1 MISTSKSS
9 NLGATI
15 SSNGNSVKVRCLL
28 LCGTFDAPA
37 KCLFQS
43 FVQFNGSYGCP
54 YCLHPGK
61 TVKTSE
67 KGHTHAY
74 PFNRDNL
81 QTGHFEIRTHDQTKK
96 FAKQATESI
105 INTGVEKPEKGVKG
119 LSWFL
124 YVPAFNLIRGT
135 AIDYMHGTLLGVV
148 KMLVN
153 LWLDKQHHDEPWYIG
168 KWAREL
174 EKRYVSIKPPSC
186 ISRLP
191 RSIVGNFGHLK
202 ASELRSFL
210 LFYSLPCLYGLL
222 PDNYFQHYLLLVEA
236 IYTLLKHSI
245 SFSDLTKAGK
255 LLKHFCIR
263 VEELYGSRYET
274 YNIHCLLHLVDR
286 VKDLGPLW
294 THSCFC
300 FEDYNGELRHF
311 FHGTQHVEM
320 QIVLSICVQQKIPE
334 LIPLLPPNSSAL
346 QFFEELTS
354 KGRLNQKKEIIAEN
368 IFIVGAVVRHTLNVH
383 HRQLVER
390 DMGNVGEVF
399 KFKRVLIG
407 TTTFHCKDYKP
418 GIRRNNF
425 TVQFQSPFCPQPSY
439 GHILYFIK
447 FYVKCPNPVFCSDVC
462 PCKVPHCCA
471 IIEHLLRDNGTVLS
485 TDAITGASAPHI
497 VPVLSTGETVVIPL
511 DIIVQV
517 CVHIDCGS
525 DGKSFV
531 ATFPNMFEKD

>member
-1 MISTSKSS
+1 MIFSYLSDS
-9 NLGATI
+9 GAPI
-15 SSNGNSVKVRCLL
+15 SSNENGVKVRCLL
-28 LCGTFDAPA
+28 LCGSFDAPA

-67 KGHTHAY
+67 RGHTRTY

-81 QTGHFEIRTHDQTKK
+81 QTGHFDIRTHDQTHN
-96 FAKQATESI
+96 FAKCATESI
-105 INTGVEKPEKGVKG
+105 IATGVEKPEKGVGG

-124 YVPAFNLIRGT
+124 YVPGFDLIRGI

-174 EKRYVSIKPPSC
+174 EKRYMNIKPPSC

-191 RSIVGNFGHLK
+191 RSIVGNFSHLK

-222 PDNYFQHYLLLVEA
+222 PDSYFQHYLLLVEA
-236 IYTLLKHSI
+236 IHILLKHSI
-245 SFSDLTKAGK
+245 SSNDLAKAAK

-263 VEELYGSRYET
+263 IEELYGSRYET
-274 YNIHCLLHLVDR
+274 YNVHCLLHLVDR

-300 FEDYNGELRHF
+300 FEDFNGELRHL
-311 FHGTQHVEM
+311 FHGTQQIEM
-320 QIVLSICVQQKIPE
+320 QIVVSICVQQKIPE
-334 LIPLLPPNSSAL
+334 LISLLPPNSSVL

-354 KGRLNQKKEIIAEN
+354 KGRLSHKKELVAGN
-368 IFIVGAVVRHTLNVH
+368 IFIIGAVVKHTINIQ
-383 HRQLVER
+383 HRQLIER
-390 DMGNVGEVF
+390 EIGSVGDVF
-399 KFKRVLIG
+399 KFKRIIIG
-407 TTTFHCKDYKP
+407 GTIFHCKDYKP

-425 TVQFQSPFCPQPSY
+425 TVQFKSPSSPHLKY
-439 GHILYFIK
+439 GQILYFIK
-447 FYVKCPNPVFCSDVC
+447 CYVKCPNPVFCSEIC
-462 PCKVPHCCA
+462 PCKVPIYRA
-471 IIEHLLRDNGTVLS
+471 VIEHLMRDNNTVLS
-485 TDAITGASAPHI
+485 SDTITGASVPHI
-497 VPVLSTGETVVIPL
+497 VPVSSTNEAVVIPL
-511 DIIVQV
+511 EMIAQI